1 MSKEFLI
8 DAIDCFISG
17 DWGTDSY
24 SIDAPIKVNC
34 IRGADINNINS
45 NDVVSIPTRYIS
57 ERSLTNKMLSVGDIV
72 VEKSGGSPTQSTG
85 RVAYIS
91 EPVVTSSDTV
101 CSNFCT
107 AFRVKDKWDSK
118 YIYYYLRYIYDLG
131 IFFNFEGKT
140 SGIKNL
146 DLERAY
152 KSIPIKYIPKEKQQ
166 KIVKVL
172 ALLDKKIELN
182 NKIISELEQ
191 MAKELYDYWFVQFDF
206 PDANG
211 RPYRS
216 SGGKMVYNPT
226 LKREIPEGWEA
237 SLIKN
242 WIESE
247 KGGDWGSDEESGNYS
262 LKVSCIRGADIN
274 GVNGNGS
281 INAPLRFI
289 NKNNTDKLLSNGD
302 VIIEISGG
310 SPTQST
316 GRAAL
321 VTDAVIERFS
331 NPIICSN
338 FCKALT
344 LKYMTFRYNFI
355 YEWQR
360 VYDSGAL
367 FGFEGK
373 TSGIKNFL
381 YDAFIKSFNVAT
393 PPKYLREKFVA
404 IIDPLNYKNHKLLN
418 ENKELATLRDWLL
431 PMLMNGQVT
440 VHAETK
446 EETKKETPRINLSQ
460 QRNQRFEL
468 WLSNQG
474 VAARGEIDKATLREI
489 FDAMDEDDK

>member
-1 MSKEFLI
+1 MITEKIGKLIEFNPSEALFVGSVAKKIAMEKLVVGERKIKGYDYGVFSSGAKFRNGDTLLAKITPCLENGKTALVDILEDDEIAFGSTEFIVLRETEFI
-8 DAIDCFISG
+8 DKDYLFYLARSPHFRQLAISSMEGTSG
-17 DWGTDSY
+17 R
-24 SIDAPIKVNC
+24 K
-34 IRGADINNINS
+34 
-45 NDVVSIPTRYIS
+45 
-57 ERSLTNKMLSVGDIV
+57 
-72 VEKSGGSPTQSTG
+72 
-85 RVAYIS
+85 RVAESALQSREITI
-91 EPVVTSSDTV
+91 P
-101 CSNFCT
+101 
-107 AFRVKDKWDSK
+107 KDK
-118 YIYYYLRYIYDLG
+118 
-131 IFFNFEGKT
+131 
-140 SGIKNL
+140 
-146 DLERAY
+146 
-152 KSIPIKYIPKEKQQ
+152 KEQQ
-166 KIVKVL
+166 KIAKIL
-172 ALLDKKIELN
+172 SSLDEKIELN

-206 PDANG
+206 PDADG
-211 RPYRS
+211 KPYRS
-216 SGGKMVYNPT
+216 SGGKMVYSQV
-226 LKREIPEGWEA
+226 LKCEIPEGWDVSAIE
-237 SLIKN
+237 K
-242 WIESE
+242 WIELE
-247 KGGDWGSDEESGNYS
+247 KGGDWGSDKESGNYS
-262 LKVSCIRGADIN
+262 LKVYCIRGADIN

-321 VTDAVIERFS
+321 VTNAVIERFS

-344 LKYMTFRYNFI
+344 LKDLTFRYNFI

-360 VYDSGAL
+360 VYDSGVL

-393 PPKYLREKFVA
+393 PPEYLREKFVA
-404 IIDPLNYKNHKLLN
+404 IIDTLNYKKHKLLN

-440 VHAETK
+440 VQTDTK
-446 EETKKETPRINLSQ
+446 EETGKATPRINLSR

-474 VAARGEIDKATLREI
+474 AAARGEIDKATLREI